1 MKNQEK
7 IFDLKKRTREFSL
20 QIIKLYRQLPLSGE
34 AKIMGNQLLRSA
46 TSVGANYRAA
56 CRSRSDAEFFSKIC
70 IVVEEIDE
78 TDYWLD
84 LIKSSETFNG
94 ELINNLIDE
103 TEELIKIFVTI
114 RHNEKKKKGD

>member
-84 LIKSSETFNG
+84 LIKSSETYTG